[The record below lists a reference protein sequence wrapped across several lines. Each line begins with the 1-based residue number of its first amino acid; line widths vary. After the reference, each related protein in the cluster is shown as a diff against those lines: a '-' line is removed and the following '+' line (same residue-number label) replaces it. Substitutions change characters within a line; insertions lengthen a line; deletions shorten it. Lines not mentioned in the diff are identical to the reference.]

1 MTSYPS
7 RTFIISILLAVWPLC
22 RTNSQS
28 RVPLVLDSG
37 ISVNLK
43 LDKGFTL
50 NASMGYRDL
59 LVSDIGETPLAPD
72 SRHLQLATNLNYQ
85 LGFYDR
91 LGGGC
96 MYRFNSVGKDGVSNE
111 LRLSQEYIHVRKYA
125 VVRLAHRLK
134 LDQRIFKTLSTEY
147 RFRYRISIDLPLNG
161 VKLDPG
167 EFYALASTE
176 TLLNAGQ
183 AFTPDWD
190 QRFNLGI
197 GNQVNKAVKG
207 QFDLQYRAD
216 SFSKGTLSRF
226 FLVAAVIVGL

>member
-1 MTSYPS
+1 M
-7 RTFIISILLAVWPLC
+7 LVVWPLC
-22 RTNSQS
+22 RTAAQSQ
-28 RVPLVLDSG
+28 VPLVLDSG

-43 LDKGFTL
+43 LNKGFTL
-50 NASMGYRDL
+50 NAGLGYRDL
-59 LVSDIGETPLAPD
+59 LVSDIGDSPLAPD

-91 LGGGC
+91 LGGGF

-111 LRLSQEYIHVRKYA
+111 LRLSQEYIHVRKFT
-125 VVRLAHRLK
+125 VMRLAHRLK
-134 LDQRIFKTLSTEY
+134 LDQRIFKSLSTEY

-176 TLLNAGQ
+176 TLLNLGQ

-216 SFSKGTLSRF
+216 SFSKGTLSRV